1 MSAPGFLF
9 SVWVKFFFLFTPFF
23 ALSMFLSL
31 ASGYSPARRRKLA
44 IQICLAAG
52 ILCFALFFFGN
63 IVFSLL
69 GITLNAFRVGAGA
82 LLFLS
87 AVSLVQGRT
96 VAAGNGPDE
105 DIAVVPMAM
114 PVIVGP
120 ATVGTLLVLGAEIT
134 QAAQRSLGCLAL
146 VLAIAC
152 LGAVLLLGSTI
163 EQAIGRRGINI
174 MSKVT
179 GLVLAALAAQ
189 MILTGVHHFLEAAGK
204 DGSPPPGVR
213 PATGAPR
220 P

>member
-1 MSAPGFLF
+1 MSAGGFLF

-31 ASGYSPARRRKLA
+31 ATGCSPARRRKLVA
-44 IQICLAAG
+44 QICLAVG

-87 AVSLVQGRT
+87 AVSLVQGKN
-96 VAAGNGPDE
+96 VVPGDGSDG

-134 QAAQRSLGCLAL
+134 EAAQRGLGCLAL
-146 VLAIAC
+146 ILAIVC
-152 LGAVLLLGSTI
+152 LGAVLLLGSSI
-163 EQAIGRRGINI
+163 ERAIGRRGINI

-189 MILTGVHHFLEAAGK
+189 MILTGVHHFLDAAGQ
-204 DGSPPPGVR
+204 DGPPPPYVQPEKGV
-213 PATGAPR
+213 PTP
-220 P
+220 